1 MNPFERIQG
10 AWGALGGQ
18 PSPQQQQMGVLPP
31 AAQMASQ
38 APQTGMFAKFN
49 NHLQDNRSAMMNMAA
64 GMMGGPG
71 QPGSI
76 GQGFQNY
83 AAASPLD
90 TQRQEKAQNK
100 NATHD
105 WLKKNGHS
113 DEEIAFF
120 QANPQVMAEAL
131 KPKTVDALKLF
142 GQEQDLRKEYSS
154 RDETKDFN
162 DVLGAYKKVRA
173 AAETNSGAG
182 DMSLIFGYMKMVDP
196 GSTVREGEF
205 ATAQQ
210 AGGVPDRIV
219 GLYNQILNG
228 KRLSPDQRQDFVRTA
243 EGMYKTHAET
253 MQGVQGEYGN
263 IAGSWGVDPSRI
275 YQPVPE
281 FQPMQVGQEVDAGS
295 GIKVRRTN

>member
-10 AWGALGGQ
+10 AFGAMGGQ
-18 PSPQQQQMGVLPP
+18 SPQQQQMGVLPP

-38 APQTGMFAKFN
+38 PPQTGMFAKFN
-49 NHLQDNRSAMMNMAA
+49 NHLQDNRSAMMAAAA

-71 QPGSI
+71 NPGSI

-83 AAASPLD
+83 VAANPLD
-90 TQRQEKAQNK
+90 AQRQEKSQNK

-120 QANPQVMAEAL
+120 QANPQVMAQAL
-131 KPKTVDALKLF
+131 KPKEGADALKLF

-162 DVLGAYKKVRA
+162 DVLGAYKKVRTS
-173 AAETNSGAG
+173 AEKDSGAG
-182 DMSLIFGYMKMVDP
+182 DLSLIFGFMKMVDP

-205 ATAQQ
+205 ATAQNS
-210 AGGVPDRIV
+210 AGIDERLRGM
-219 GLYNQILNG
+219 YNQVING
-228 KRLSPDQRQDFVRTA
+228 TRLSPDQRADFVTTA
-243 EGMYKTHAET
+243 DGMYRTHAET
-253 MQGVQGEYGN
+253 MQSVQGEYSD
-263 IAGSWGVDPSRI
+263 IAGAWGVDPSRI
-275 YQPVPE
+275 FQPAPE